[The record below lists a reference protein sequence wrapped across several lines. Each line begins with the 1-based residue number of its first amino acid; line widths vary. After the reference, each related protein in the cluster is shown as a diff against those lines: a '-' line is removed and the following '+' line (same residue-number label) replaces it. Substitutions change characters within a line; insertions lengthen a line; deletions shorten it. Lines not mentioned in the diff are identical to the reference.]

1 MGACS
6 GHEGAIYSS
15 TKQIG
20 GLNTFSLNINNAVLD
35 VTSFGNSWKEHIDG
49 VKDFSGSASGYLDY
63 KDAVQKEI
71 VDKILSSSESTLT
84 LDFKVTN
91 DLTLTGS
98 AKISSLSTTVAVSD
112 KVGISFNFVGNG
124 ALNIKQVS

>member
-20 GLNTFSLNINNAVLD
+20 GLNTFSLNINNATLD
-35 VTSFGNSWKEHIDG
+35 VTSFGSTWKEYIDG

-63 KDAVQKEI
+63 KDAMQKEI

-84 LDFKVTN
+84 IDFKVTK

-98 AKISSLSTTVAVSD
+98 VKISSISTTVTVSD
-112 KVGISFNFVGNG
+112 KVGISFNFVGDG

>member
-6 GHEGAIYSS
+6 GHEGAIYSN

-20 GLNTFSLNINNAVLD
+20 GLNTYSLNINNATLD
-35 VTSFGNSWKEHIDG
+35 VTSFGSGWKEYIDG

-63 KDAVQKEI
+63 MDAMQKEI

-84 LDFKVTN
+84 IDFKVTK

-98 AKISSLSTTVAVSD
+98 VKISSLSTTVAVSD
-112 KVGISFNFVGNG
+112 KVGISFNFVGDG

>member
-35 VTSFGNSWKEHIDG
+35 VTSFGNAWKEHIDG

-63 KDAVQKEI
+63 SDAVQKEI
-71 VDKILSSSESTLT
+71 VDKILSSSENTLT
-84 LDFKVTN
+84 IDFKVTK

-98 AKISSLSTTVAVSD
+98 VKISSLSTTVAVSD

-124 ALNIKQVS
+124 ALNVKQVS

>member
-20 GLNTFSLNINNAVLD
+20 GLNTYSLNINNATLD
-35 VTSFGNSWKEHIDG
+35 VTSFGSGWKEYIDG

-63 KDAVQKEI
+63 KDAMQKEI

-84 LDFKVTN
+84 IDFKVTK

-98 AKISSLSTTVAVSD
+98 VKISSLSTTVAVSD
-112 KVGISFNFVGNG
+112 KVGISFNFVGDG

>member
-20 GLNTFSLNINNAVLD
+20 GLNTFSLNINNATLD
-35 VTSFGNSWKEHIDG
+35 VTSFGSAWKEYIDG

-63 KDAVQKEI
+63 KDAMQKEI

-84 LDFKVTN
+84 IDFKVTK

-98 AKISSLSTTVAVSD
+98 VKISSISTTVTVSD
-112 KVGISFNFVGNG
+112 KVGISFNFVGDG

>member
-63 KDAVQKEI
+63 SDTVQKEI

-84 LDFKVTN
+84 IEFKVTK
-91 DLTLTGS
+91 DLTLTGLV
-98 AKISSLSTTVAVSD
+98 KISSLSATIAVSD
-112 KVGISFNFVGNG
+112 KVGVSFNFVGNG
-124 ALNIKQVS
+124 ALNVKQVS

>member
-20 GLNTFSLNINNAVLD
+20 GLNTYSLNINNATLD
-35 VTSFGNSWKEHIDG
+35 VTSFGSGWKECIDG

-63 KDAVQKEI
+63 KDAMQKEI

-84 LDFKVTN
+84 IDFKVTK

-98 AKISSLSTTVAVSD
+98 VKISSLSTTVAVSD
-112 KVGISFNFVGNG
+112 KVGISFNFVGDG

>member
-63 KDAVQKEI
+63 SDTVQKEI

-84 LDFKVTN
+84 IDFKVTK

-98 AKISSLSTTVAVSD
+98 VKISSLSATISVSD
-112 KVGISFNFVGNG
+112 KVGVSFNFVGNG
-124 ALNIKQVS
+124 ALNVKQVS

>member
-63 KDAVQKEI
+63 SDAVQKEI
-71 VDKILSSSESTLT
+71 VDKILSSSESALT
-84 LDFKVTN
+84 IDFKVTK

-98 AKISSLSTTVAVSD
+98 VNISSLSATVAVSD

-124 ALNIKQVS
+124 ALNVKQVS

>member
-20 GLNTFSLNINNAVLD
+20 GLNTFSLNVNNAVLD

-63 KDAVQKEI
+63 SDTVQKEI

-84 LDFKVTN
+84 IDFKVTK

-98 AKISSLSTTVAVSD
+98 VKISSLSATVAVSD

-124 ALNIKQVS
+124 ALNVKQVS

>member
-20 GLNTFSLNINNAVLD
+20 GLNTFNLNINNATLD
-35 VTSFGNSWKEHIDG
+35 VTSFGNAWKEYIDG

-63 KDAVQKEI
+63 KDAMQKEI

-98 AKISSLSTTVAVSD
+98 VKISSLSTTVAVSD
-112 KVGISFNFVGNG
+112 KVGISFNIVGNG
-124 ALNIKQVS
+124 ALNVKQVS

>member
-20 GLNTFSLNINNAVLD
+20 GLNTFNLNINNATLD
-35 VTSFGNSWKEHIDG
+35 VTSFGNAWKEYIDG

-63 KDAVQKEI
+63 KDAMQKEI
-71 VDKILSSSESTLT
+71 VDKILSSSESTLM

-98 AKISSLSTTVAVSD
+98 VKISSLSTTVAVSD
-112 KVGISFNFVGNG
+112 KVGISFNFVGSG

>member
-35 VTSFGNSWKEHIDG
+35 VTSFGNAWKEHIDG

-63 KDAVQKEI
+63 SDAVQKEI

-84 LDFKVTN
+84 IDFKVTK

-98 AKISSLSTTVAVSD
+98 VRISSLSTTVAVSD

-124 ALNIKQVS
+124 ALNVKQVS

>member
-63 KDAVQKEI
+63 SDTVQKEI

-84 LDFKVTN
+84 IEFKVTK

-98 AKISSLSTTVAVSD
+98 VKISSLSATIAVSD
-112 KVGISFNFVGNG
+112 KVGVSFNFVGNG
-124 ALNIKQVS
+124 ALNVKQVS

>member
-20 GLNTFSLNINNAVLD
+20 GLNTFSLNVNNAVLD
-35 VTSFGNSWKEHIDG
+35 VTSFGNAWKEHIDG

-63 KDAVQKEI
+63 SDTVQKEI

-84 LDFKVTN
+84 IDFKVTK

-98 AKISSLSTTVAVSD
+98 VKISSLSATVAVSD

-124 ALNIKQVS
+124 ALNVKQVS

>member
-20 GLNTFSLNINNAVLD
+20 GLNTFNLNINNATLD
-35 VTSFGNSWKEHIDG
+35 VTSFGNAWKEYIDG

-63 KDAVQKEI
+63 KDAMQKEI
-71 VDKILSSSESTLT
+71 VDKILSSSESTLM

-98 AKISSLSTTVAVSD
+98 VKISSLSTTVAVSD

>member
-63 KDAVQKEI
+63 SDAVQKEI
-71 VDKILSSSESTLT
+71 VDKILSSSESALT
-84 LDFKVTN
+84 IDFKVTK

-98 AKISSLSTTVAVSD
+98 VKISSLSATVAVSD

-124 ALNIKQVS
+124 ALNVKQVS

>member
-63 KDAVQKEI
+63 SDTVQKEI

-84 LDFKVTN
+84 IDFKVTK

-98 AKISSLSTTVAVSD
+98 VKISSLSTTVAVSD

-124 ALNIKQVS
+124 ALNVKQVS

>member
-35 VTSFGNSWKEHIDG
+35 VTSFGNGWKEHIDG

-63 KDAVQKEI
+63 SDTVQKEI

-84 LDFKVTN
+84 IDFKVTK

-98 AKISSLSTTVAVSD
+98 VKISSLSATIAVSD

-124 ALNIKQVS
+124 ALNVKQVS

>member
-63 KDAVQKEI
+63 SDTVQKEI

-84 LDFKVTN
+84 IDFKVTK

-98 AKISSLSTTVAVSD
+98 VKISSLSATIAVND

-124 ALNIKQVS
+124 ALNVKQVS

>member
-63 KDAVQKEI
+63 SDTVQKEI

-84 LDFKVTN
+84 IDFKVTK

-98 AKISSLSTTVAVSD
+98 VKISSLSATIAVSD

-124 ALNIKQVS
+124 ALNVKQVS

>member
-1 MGACS
+1 MAACS

-20 GLNTFSLNINNAVLD
+20 GLNTCNLNINNATLD
-35 VTSFGNSWKEHIDG
+35 VTSFGNAWKEYIDG

-63 KDAVQKEI
+63 SDAMQKEI
-71 VDKILSSSESTLT
+71 VDNILSSNKTDLT
-84 LDFKVTN
+84 LDFKITK

-98 AKISSLSTTVAVSD
+98 VKISSLSTTVAVTD

-124 ALNIKQVS
+124 ALNVKQVS

>member
-63 KDAVQKEI
+63 SDTVQKEI
-71 VDKILSSSESTLT
+71 VDKILSSSEGTLT
-84 LDFKVTN
+84 IDFKVTK

-98 AKISSLSTTVAVSD
+98 VKISSLSATVAVSD
-112 KVGISFNFVGNG
+112 KVGISFNFVGDG
-124 ALNIKQVS
+124 ALNVKQVS

>member
-20 GLNTFSLNINNAVLD
+20 GLNTFNLNINNATLD
-35 VTSFGNSWKEHIDG
+35 VTSFGNAWKEYIDG

-63 KDAVQKEI
+63 KDAMQKEI

-98 AKISSLSTTVAVSD
+98 VKISSLSTTVAVSD
-112 KVGISFNFVGNG
+112 KVGISFNFVGSG
-124 ALNIKQVS
+124 ALNVKQVS

>member
-63 KDAVQKEI
+63 KDTVQKEI

-84 LDFKVTN
+84 IDFKVTN

-98 AKISSLSTTVAVSD
+98 VKISSLSTTVAVSD

>member
-1 MGACS
+1 MAACS

-20 GLNTFSLNINNAVLD
+20 GLNTFNLNINNATLD
-35 VTSFGNSWKEHIDG
+35 ITSFGNGWKQYIDG

-63 KDAVQKEI
+63 SDAMQKEI
-71 VDKILSSSESTLT
+71 VDDILSSAETTLT
-84 LDFKVTN
+84 LDFKVTK

-98 AKISSLSTTVAVSD
+98 VKISSLSTTVAVSD

-124 ALNIKQVS
+124 AINVKQQG

>member
-6 GHEGAIYSS
+6 GHEGAIYLS

-63 KDAVQKEI
+63 SDAVQKEI
-71 VDKILSSSESTLT
+71 VDKILSSSESALT
-84 LDFKVTN
+84 IDFKVTK

-98 AKISSLSTTVAVSD
+98 VKISSLSATVAVSD

-124 ALNIKQVS
+124 ALNVKQVS

>member
-63 KDAVQKEI
+63 SDTVQKEI

-84 LDFKVTN
+84 IDFKVTK

-98 AKISSLSTTVAVSD
+98 VKISSLSATIAVSD
-112 KVGISFNFVGNG
+112 KVGVSFNFVGNG
-124 ALNIKQVS
+124 ALNVKQVS

>member
-63 KDAVQKEI
+63 SDTVQKEI

-84 LDFKVTN
+84 IDFKVTK

-98 AKISSLSTTVAVSD
+98 VKISSLSATISVSD

-124 ALNIKQVS
+124 ALNVKQVS

>member
-20 GLNTFSLNINNAVLD
+20 GLNTFSLNVNNAVLD
-35 VTSFGNSWKEHIDG
+35 VTSFGNTWKEHIDG

-63 KDAVQKEI
+63 SDTVQKEI

-84 LDFKVTN
+84 IDFKVTK

-98 AKISSLSTTVAVSD
+98 VKISSLSTTVAVSD

-124 ALNIKQVS
+124 ALNVKQVS

>member
-20 GLNTFSLNINNAVLD
+20 GLNTFNLNINNATLD
-35 VTSFGNSWKEHIDG
+35 VTSFGNAWKEYIDG

-63 KDAVQKEI
+63 KDAMQKEI

-98 AKISSLSTTVAVSD
+98 VKISSLSTTVAVSD

>member
-20 GLNTFSLNINNAVLD
+20 GLNTFNLNINNATLD
-35 VTSFGNSWKEHIDG
+35 VTSFGNAWKEYIDG

-63 KDAVQKEI
+63 KDAMQKEI

>member
-63 KDAVQKEI
+63 SDTVQKEI

-84 LDFKVTN
+84 IDFKVTK

-98 AKISSLSTTVAVSD
+98 MKISSLSATISVSD

-124 ALNIKQVS
+124 ALNVKQVS

>member
-63 KDAVQKEI
+63 SDTVQKEI

-84 LDFKVTN
+84 IDFKVTK

-98 AKISSLSTTVAVSD
+98 VKISSLSATISVSD
-112 KVGISFNFVGNG
+112 QVGISFNFVGNG
-124 ALNIKQVS
+124 ALNVKQVS

>member
-20 GLNTFSLNINNAVLD
+20 GLNTFSLNINNAILD

-63 KDAVQKEI
+63 SDTVQKEI

-84 LDFKVTN
+84 IDFKVTK

-98 AKISSLSTTVAVSD
+98 VKISSLSTTVAVSD

-124 ALNIKQVS
+124 ALNVKQVS